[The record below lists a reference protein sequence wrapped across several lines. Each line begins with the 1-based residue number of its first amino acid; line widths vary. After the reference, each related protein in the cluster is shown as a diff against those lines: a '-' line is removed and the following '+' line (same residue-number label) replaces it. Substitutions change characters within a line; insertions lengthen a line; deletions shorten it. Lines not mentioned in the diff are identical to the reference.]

1 MASAAV
7 EAPVQTAV
15 EALTELLARRQEHY
29 AASYPESRRAS
40 ERREDSGLPGGT
52 NRPSVFFDPFPLTFA
67 SADGAHLTTVD
78 GMELVDL
85 QGNMTAGLF
94 GHSDVVRRAVVSA
107 APDLFGSSMR
117 SLKKVLAQADV
128 MEAGWSLGGH
138 NENEGKVAA
147 EFTSRF
153 PSCELVKFCNTG
165 TEATTYAINTARAVT
180 GRSKVL
186 MYKGA
191 YHGAYIHGTPNDRSP
206 LEIPYEKILVDY
218 DPDPA
223 AITAAIRENAAD
235 LACVLIEPVVL
246 SPYAYLKSLA
256 PTSFLAAVRAACT
269 ECGVALI
276 FDEVMTSRLAPGG
289 AQELVGV
296 TPDMFTCGKCECSDG
311 LG

>member
-1 MASAAV
+1 
-7 EAPVQTAV
+7 
-15 EALTELLARRQEHY
+15 
-29 AASYPESRRAS
+29 
-40 ERREDSGLPGGT
+40 
-52 NRPSVFFDPFPLTFA
+52 
-67 SADGAHLTTVD
+67 
-78 GMELVDL
+78 
-85 QGNMTAGLF
+85 
-94 GHSDVVRRAVVSA
+94 
-107 APDLFGSSMR
+107 
-117 SLKKVLAQADV
+117 

-138 NENEGKVAA
+138 NEDEGTVAA

-246 SPYAYLKSLA
+246 SPFAYLKSLA
-256 PTSFLAAVRAACT
+256 PTSFLAAVRAACA

-296 TPDMFTCGKCECSDG
+296 TPDMFTCGKCECSNAWAD
-311 LG
+311 